1 MKSVAG
7 SYHQGNALIFGS
19 NSGYQCT
26 ANALAALIFSLLF
39 AVSEWRTHNVDQI
52 LLYGDSLFSNVI
64 HDRYQENQF
73 FFMASNLPRFANY
86 MGLSL
91 RIRYQFD
98 MMHGVSRNRLDDT
111 EFLSV
116 SIQEGVKSGFIVSNF
131 LLPILD
137 GITVA
142 LSYNRTYKTYSV
154 FDLHF
159 RYVIG
164 NPTPEG
170 AAVLLTFDLIED

>member
-1 MKSVAG
+1 MKSVSR

-26 ANALAALIFSLLF
+26 ANALAALNFSLLF
-39 AVSEWRTHNVDQI
+39 AVSEWRTHNVDQF
-52 LLYGDSLFSNVI
+52 LLYGDSLFLNVL
-64 HDRYQENQF
+64 HDRYQENQVF
-73 FFMASNLPRFANY
+73 LMASNLSRFANY
-86 MGLSL
+86 KGLSL
-91 RIRYQFD
+91 RILYQFD

-116 SIQEGVKSGFIVSNF
+116 SIQEGIKSGFIVSDF

-142 LSYNRTYKTYSV
+142 LSYNRTYRTYSV
-154 FDLHF
+154 IDLHS
-159 RYVIG
+159 RDVTG

-170 AAVLLTFDLIED
+170 AAELLTFDLIED